1 MISNLHLFKNNNSE
15 IKSNA
20 EKFAY
25 ISFICKTIQFNP
37 ARFFYQKNNIA
48 DLNLK
53 INYQEFDKKSYRD
66 KLIKF
71 NNWMD
76 NPDSDYFE
84 DPCNEWS
91 SN

>member
-1 MISNLHLFKNNNSE
+1 MPKNLPIYLLFVKP
-15 IKSNA
+15 
-20 EKFAY
+20 Y
-25 ISFICKTIQFNP
+25 FNP
-37 ARFFYQKNNIA
+37 TNFLQKNNIA